1 MSAIPVLLYHHI
13 NPNSGDT
20 VTVNPEIFAAQMH
33 HLAAAGYRT
42 LSLSELLDHVSGV
55 RTLSEKAVVITF
67 DDGWLDNYR
76 YAVPLLASLRF
87 KAAFFII
94 TARVDAASVCG
105 CKADQFFPCHDVA
118 KQLIQTGHA
127 EQVVLDWKIIDE
139 LAKSGFFEFHSH
151 MMTHRRSAQLERKEL
166 AAELVGSRLRI
177 EQKLGRPSPYLCWPY
192 GSFTAE
198 AVSLAIESGY
208 EALFTTIDGFVTAGA
223 DRFHLK
229 RVEVRDNLEWFKQ
242 RLLQADIP

>member
-1 MSAIPVLLYHHI
+1 MPVAIPVLMYHHI

-33 HLAAAGYRT
+33 HLAAAGYHT
-42 LSLSELLDHVSGV
+42 LSLGELLDHVNGV
-55 RTLSEKAVVITF
+55 RALSEKAVVITF

-76 YAVPLLASLRF
+76 YAIPLLASLRF
-87 KAAFFII
+87 RAAFFII

-105 CKADQFFPCHDVA
+105 CKSVESFPCHEAA
-118 KQLIQTGHA
+118 KRLIQAGHA
-127 EQVVLDWKIIDE
+127 EQVVLDWEIIGE
-139 LAKSGFFEFHSH
+139 LARSGLFEFHSH
-151 MMTHRRSAQLERKEL
+151 MMTHRRSALLERNEL
-166 AAELVGSRLRI
+166 AAELFGSRQRI

-198 AVSLAIESGY
+198 AVSLAIEAGY
-208 EALFTTIDGFVTAGA
+208 EALFTTIDGFVTTAA

-229 RVEVRDNLEWFKQ
+229 RVEVRDDLEWFKQ
-242 RLLQADIP
+242 RLQIDIP